1 VSSSGAPQAG
11 PVDGSDVRLGIV
23 VARWHGEI
31 TERLLDGALKAAAEA
46 GVRDRDVHVARVPGA
61 FELPVAV
68 QAMADRPG
76 IDGVVALA
84 VVVRGGTPHF
94 EYVCHAVTDGCT
106 RVALDTGKPVGFG
119 VLTVDDVAQAEA
131 RAGGD
136 EGDKGREAVQAV
148 LETVRV
154 LTKIRTDR
162 KA

>member
-1 VSSSGAPQAG
+1 VSGQGAPATQ
-11 PVDGSDVRLGIV
+11 VDGAGIRLGIV

-31 TERLLDGALKAAAEA
+31 TERLLDGALKAATEA
-46 GVRDRDVHVARVPGA
+46 GVREEDVRVARVPGA
-61 FELPVAV
+61 FEVPVVV
-68 QAMADRPG
+68 QAMADNAA
-76 IDGVVALA
+76 IDAVVALA

-94 EYVCHAVTDGCT
+94 EYVCRGVTDGCT

-119 VLTVDDVAQAEA
+119 VLTVDNVEQALA

-136 EGDKGREAVQAV
+136 EGDKGREAVEAV

-154 LTKIRTDR
+154 LTQINTDR